1 MNAAMILGF
10 VNVFVAGLLAG
21 MEILIPYGLR
31 VPMQVLSDR
40 SQLQLRQALVLR
52 FRVLVPAFFVP
63 TAVSGIAVPALD
75 SASSAAWVRWA
86 GVVAVIVWIAIRIL
100 GTIPLKRATWPW

>member
-10 VNVFVAGLLAG
+10 VNVFFAGLVAG
-21 MEILIPYGLR
+21 MEILIHYGLR

-40 SQLQLRQALVLR
+40 SQLQLRRALVLR

-63 TAVSGIAVPALD
+63 AGGLQRGRKRAVAD
-75 SASSAAWVRWA
+75 SATTCGWQSREKTRTLLDRLSERN
-86 GVVAVIVWIAIRIL
+86 GL
-100 GTIPLKRATWPW
+100 S